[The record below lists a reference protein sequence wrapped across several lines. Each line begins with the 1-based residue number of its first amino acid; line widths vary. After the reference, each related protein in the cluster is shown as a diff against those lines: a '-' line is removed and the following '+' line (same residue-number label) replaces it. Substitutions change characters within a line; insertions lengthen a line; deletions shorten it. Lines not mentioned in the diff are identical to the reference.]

1 VLFKKPLLVSGF
13 FYDYYAISFGTKM
26 ARFSVAQPVTTG
38 AGIGYCV
45 PQFCSMLSKRFIL
58 SLLPLLAGAS
68 LANAQVASAKKPST
82 TPIASA
88 TPTSVESRAN
98 ALTNNMAQA
107 LGLTPAQVEKVRVIN
122 TNSVRNV
129 EAARVRFRQDP
140 GKLRG
145 YIEDIGLARLDQ
157 LKDVLTPVQFT
168 RYQRKREEK
177 MGIPNVQGVQGN
189 PPPGLGTNE

>member
-1 VLFKKPLLVSGF
+1 MNTFHW
-13 FYDYYAISFGTKM
+13 
-26 ARFSVAQPVTTG
+26 R
-38 AGIGYCV
+38 
-45 PQFCSMLSKRFIL
+45 
-58 SLLPLLAGAS
+58 LLAGVAFLTSSSLAS
-68 LANAQVASAKKPST
+68 LAQTAAKLPAKSAEGRSAAAPTPPATTAS
-82 TPIASA
+82 I
-88 TPTSVESRAN
+88 ENRAN
-98 ALTNNMAQA
+98 ALTTNMAQA
-107 LGLTPAQVEKVRVIN
+107 LGLTPAQVEKVQAIN
-122 TNSVRNV
+122 IKSVRNV

-189 PPPGLGTNE
+189 TPPGLSGNNE